1 MGDQKVT
8 SDDDSSGGD
17 SDDEFIAPS
26 YDELATLLKE
36 YTQVI
41 ERKRLKIKAKT

>member
-1 MGDQKVT
+1 MAKGDRKVT

-26 YDELATLLKE
+26 YDELAALLKE

-41 ERKRLKIKAKT
+41 RKKKAKNEK